1 MAQALA
7 GIWKWREEVQV
18 SAALST
24 IAFSSSDENR
34 RLAFLAGGVG
44 FGALSRLVI
53 QGV

>member
-1 MAQALA
+1 MEVA
-7 GIWKWREEVQV
+7 GG
-18 SAALST
+18 SPGLSGTLST
-24 IAFSSSDENR
+24 IALSSSDENR